1 MHVTCIHAAE
11 RAPLFLI
18 CPMVCLFDVGAGRK
32 LSAPMKS
39 KRDGRRSRCPISFAL
54 DSLGDKWTLLVLRDL
69 ILFGKKHYGEFSQ
82 SEEKIASNI
91 LADRLKR
98 LDELGFI
105 TKRADPDNQ
114 TKNIYRPTD
123 KALDLVPLIFEI
135 VLWSA
140 KYDPKTAAPKEFVN
154 RLKKNRQAMIKEIM
168 ARWGKRT
175 A

>member
-98 LDELGFI
+98 L
-105 TKRADPDNQ
+105 
-114 TKNIYRPTD
+114 
-123 KALDLVPLIFEI
+123 
-135 VLWSA
+135 
-140 KYDPKTAAPKEFVN
+140 
-154 RLKKNRQAMIKEIM
+154 KKNRQAMIKEIM